1 MTAFDVIIVGA
12 GAAGCVLA
20 NRLSADPGRRVLLLE
35 AGGREPPLASRMP
48 AAWISL
54 INSEVDWGY
63 HTVPQR
69 HCFGRRL
76 VWPRGKLVGGS
87 GATNALIYMRGMPS
101 DYDRWAA
108 KGATGWG
115 WQDVLPWFR
124 KSERNR
130 QFAGS
135 PLHGGEGEL
144 VVQICPST
152 IRPSI
157 SGSRRRGRRA
167 CRSTPTSM
175 AAISSAA
182 ASSRRC

>member
-20 NRLSADPGRRVLLLE
+20 NRLSADPRRRVLVLE

-48 AAWISL
+48 AAWITL
-54 INSEVDWGY
+54 INSEIDWGY

-87 GATNALIYMRGMPS
+87 GAMNALIYMRGAPA

-108 KGATGWG
+108 GGATGWG
-115 WQDVLPWFR
+115 WQEVLPWFR
-124 KSERNR
+124 KSEKNERL
-130 QFAGS
+130 AGS
-135 PLHGGEGEL
+135 PMHGGDGEL
-144 VVQICPST
+144 EVRDVRDHDPAEHLWVQAAQQAGLPLNDDLN
-152 IRPSI
+152 
-157 SGSRRRGRRA
+157 SG
-167 CRSTPTSM
+167 
-175 AAISSAA
+175 
-182 ASSRRC
+182 